1 MGKRISKINW
11 SLVGLVLLVLI
22 LVFIPQVAP
31 EYITILL
38 TRAFILSI
46 VAMSLD
52 ILLGYTNIG
61 HIGLPAF
68 FAIGAYTTAI
78 MTVKLNSSFSIT
90 LLSAIGM
97 STALSAI
104 IGFLLL
110 RTTGRYFLI
119 ISLSIA
125 MCTWGLIYRW
135 VSLTGGDNGITGI
148 PRPHLDI
155 PWDLKNTINFYYFIF
170 FFFAICLILMLLI
183 VRSPYGKTLMGI
195 RDSENRMK
203 TMGYNVWLH
212 KYLALIITGAFAG
225 LGGNLY
231 VYYNTIVGPN
241 IADLASCFDST
252 LMVVI
257 GGPGTLVGAC
267 LGSLIIVFLKEL
279 VSVYTTRWLLFL
291 GTAYIITALYAPG
304 GIAGLWLK
312 YFKKEVTIVR
322 W

>member
-1 MGKRISKINW
+1 MGERMIKINW
-11 SLVGLVLLVLI
+11 SLVGLVVLVLI
-22 LVFIPQVAP
+22 AVFIPRVAP

-38 TRAFILSI
+38 TRALILSI

-52 ILLGYTNIG
+52 IVLGYTNLG

-78 MTVKLNSSFSIT
+78 MIVKLNSSFSVT
-90 LLSAIGM
+90 VFSAIGI
-97 STALSAI
+97 SAAVSAI
-104 IGFLLL
+104 IALLLL
-110 RTTGRYFLI
+110 RATGRYFLI

-155 PWDLKNTINFYYFIF
+155 PLDLKDTINFYHFILF
-170 FFFAICLILMLLI
+170 FFVICVILMSLI
-183 VRSPYGKTLMGI
+183 VKSPYGKTLMGI

-225 LGGNLY
+225 LSGNLY
-231 VYYNTIVGPN
+231 VYYNTIIGPN
-241 IADLASCFDST
+241 IADLASCFDYT

-257 GGPGTLVGAC
+257 GGPGTLAGAC

-279 VSVYTTRWLLFL
+279 VSIYTTRWLLFL
-291 GTAYIITALYAPG
+291 GAAYVITALYAPG
-304 GIAGLWLK
+304 GIIGLWLR
-312 YFKKEVTIVR
+312 YFKKEVTIIR